1 MWDLKKGTNSHG
13 WLASWLE
20 HGANFKKVQTE
31 IELQMLKKKNLWLS
45 GGKGRRDKLG
55 DWDWHIHTTIYKTD
69 N

>member
-31 IELQMLKKKNLWLS
+31 IELQMLKKKTYGYQEVRE
-45 GGKGRRDKLG
+45 GG
-55 DWDWHIHTTIYKTD
+55 I